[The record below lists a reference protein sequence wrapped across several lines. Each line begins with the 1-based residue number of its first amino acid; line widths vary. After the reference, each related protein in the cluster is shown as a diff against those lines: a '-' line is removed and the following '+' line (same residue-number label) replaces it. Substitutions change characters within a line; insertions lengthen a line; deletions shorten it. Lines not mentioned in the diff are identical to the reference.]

1 MAYPASFKLVLLGV
15 LFDADSWFEYHFF
28 RIRPKSIVCIYYFHQ
43 ITSTKRSCWQAQHY
57 FSSFLE
63 NCWAD
68 FISWYIFSRLCT
80 PWINQD
86 DCISRTESRSG
97 LYYIRHQK
105 KEEEESS
112 RRASGYRGFLV
123 KRISYVDTSMYLV
136 LVYYISTP
144 CFTQNQQRFSSNWNL
159 IKVNLFSK
167 NSYESD
173 ICLIGYLICFRVCQM
188 CQNLK
193 ISISAVKFPLSGLS
207 WI

>member
-63 NCWAD
+63 NCWAA

-86 DCISRTESRSG
+86 DYFKDWVKVRTILGTKR
-97 LYYIRHQK
+97 K
-105 KEEEESS
+105 KKKAAAG
-112 RRASGYRGFLV
+112 RRAMLSRFPRQ
-123 KRISYVDTSMYLV
+123 KDFICWYLV
-136 LVYYISTP
+136 LDGGITMHEF
-144 CFTQNQQRFSSNWNL
+144 CT
-159 IKVNLFSK
+159 
-167 NSYESD
+167 E
-173 ICLIGYLICFRVCQM
+173 
-188 CQNLK
+188 LK
-193 ISISAVKFPLSGLS
+193 P
-207 WI
+207 

>member
-1 MAYPASFKLVLLGV
+1 MWLSFFSIRKVYVYPT
-15 LFDADSWFEYHFF
+15 
-28 RIRPKSIVCIYYFHQ
+28 YFHQ

-86 DCISRTESRSG
+86 DYFKDWVKVRTILGTKR
-97 LYYIRHQK
+97 K

-112 RRASGYRGFLV
+112 RRAPRYRGILV

-193 ISISAVKFPLSGLS
+193 ISISAVKFQLSGLS